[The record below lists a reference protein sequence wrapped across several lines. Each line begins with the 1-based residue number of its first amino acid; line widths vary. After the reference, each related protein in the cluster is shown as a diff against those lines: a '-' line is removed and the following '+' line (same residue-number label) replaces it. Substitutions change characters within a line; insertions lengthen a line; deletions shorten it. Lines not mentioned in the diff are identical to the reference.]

1 MITQISNGLVTARID
16 HKGAELVS
24 LFNHAV
30 GLEYMWQ
37 ADPKFWPKT
46 SPVLFPVVGALKNNS
61 VLYNDKFYN
70 LPRHGFARDYV
81 FDLTEK
87 EPAKAVFVLTN
98 STETTLQ
105 YPFKFEL
112 KIIYSLDQFSLKVRY
127 EVFNPMEAEL
137 LFSLGAHPA
146 FRVPLV
152 DGTAYD
158 DYYLKFQVQETSDR
172 WLISKDGLIESPS
185 QPFLKNQ
192 DRLPLKRELFYQD
205 ALVLKDLKSSC
216 IMMRSEKHTH
226 GIDFAFEGFPFFG
239 IWAFKN
245 ADFVCLEPWCGIA
258 DSVNHDQRLDRK
270 EGIINLSGGETWV
283 RTWTVKC
290 Y

>member
-1 MITQISNGLVTARID
+1 MITQISNGLITAGIK
-16 HKGAELVS
+16 HKGAELIS

-46 SPVLFPVVGALKNNS
+46 SPVLFPVVGGLKNNS
-61 VLYNDKFYN
+61 FLYDNKFYN
-70 LPRHGFARDYV
+70 LPRHGFARDQV

-112 KIIYSLDQFSLKVRY
+112 KIIYSLEQFGLTVMYQVS
-127 EVFNPMEAEL
+127 NPMETEL

-152 DGTAYD
+152 EGTAYD
-158 DYYLKFQVQETSDR
+158 DYYLKFQVYETSDR
-172 WLISKDGLIESPS
+172 WPISKDGLIESQS
-185 QPFLKNQ
+185 QPFLKDQ

-205 ALVLKDLKSSC
+205 ALVLKDLKSSS
-216 IMMRSEKHTH
+216 IMVRSEKHTH
-226 GIDFAFEGFPFFG
+226 GIDFTFEGFPFFG

-258 DSVNHDQRLDRK
+258 DSVNHDQRLDQK
-270 EGIINLSGGETWV
+270 EGIINLGGGETWV
-283 RTWTVKC
+283 RTWSVKC